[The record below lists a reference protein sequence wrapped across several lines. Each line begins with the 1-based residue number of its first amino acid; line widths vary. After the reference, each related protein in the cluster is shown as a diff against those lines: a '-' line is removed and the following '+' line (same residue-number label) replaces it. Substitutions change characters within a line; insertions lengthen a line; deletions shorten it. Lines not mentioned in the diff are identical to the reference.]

1 MHTAGQA
8 TARDTRAARA
18 ASAGP
23 PPVRDSEHPRTRPLP
38 SGTGRQTGRENL
50 AVLASRSACRPLP
63 CHVLAVA
70 AHPFHFHHDPA
81 AGCASRRLFFFRWN
95 GRHGSTR
102 MVELITDRQRS
113 FDSVTMDPVAVAYYH
128 MSVYAHGTSIKSE
141 CREKRRKKVLEPPYA
156 SYSYAFPQNKF
167 LSPLQA
173 DCLENEIL
181 FYFCVFSVIF
191 SCFLI

>member
-1 MHTAGQA
+1 M
-8 TARDTRAARA
+8 RRRRALRQSETQSTPARA
-18 ASAGP
+18 LCPLGLGDRQGERTLRFSPLGRRAGHCHAMCSQSQ
-23 PPVRDSEHPRTRPLP
+23 RIRSTSTTTRRLVAL
-38 SGTGRQTGRENL
+38 R
-50 AVLASRSACRPLP
+50 LASP
-63 CHVLAVA
+63 
-70 AHPFHFHHDPA
+70 
-81 AGCASRRLFFFRWN
+81 FFFRWN

>member
-23 PPVRDSEHPRTRPLP
+23 PPVRAPRTRPLGLGDRQGERTLRFSP
-38 SGTGRQTGRENL
+38 LGGRAGH
-50 AVLASRSACRPLP
+50 

-70 AHPFHFHHDPA
+70 AHPFHHDPA
-81 AGCASRRLFFFRWN
+81 AGCASRRLFFRWN

-113 FDSVTMDPVAVAYYH
+113 FDSVTMDPVAVARDE
-128 MSVYAHGTSIKSE
+128 SGNRN
-141 CREKRRKKVLEPPYA
+141 C
-156 SYSYAFPQNKF
+156 
-167 LSPLQA
+167 
-173 DCLENEIL
+173 
-181 FYFCVFSVIF
+181 
-191 SCFLI
+191 